1 MRKFLYIAAIITV
14 VYCCRGFF
22 STPTKE
28 KNLETVTTAMPT
40 AAMPAATAA
49 ETEEKSVS
57 EVAKA
62 EVQEVE
68 VMSKNDVASP
78 SLDLEDEILIAIG
91 YLEHFRSQ
99 AYTCRGQ
106 WLVGYGQSRI
116 DGKLV
121 HAGMTISELEAQKE
135 VRKHLRK
142 YVFPMINS
150 SVQRSLTRGE
160 FIACCLVAYST
171 GTGAFKKS
179 SFLRAINAGASP
191 EECIK
196 HLKGSGGVKKRRWV
210 EGAIFMGKI
219 NAYDLVNCAAG
230 GCYNFSSSDLYSNG
244 VMDLSED
251 KVDEFLTSSLNQ
263 KGEKLVDII

>member
-1 MRKFLYIAAIITV
+1 MEKFLYIAAIITL
-14 VYCCRGFF
+14 VYCCRGLF
-22 STPTKE
+22 STPTQE
-28 KNLETVTTAMPT
+28 KNLEIATVTAMPT
-40 AAMPAATAA
+40 ATTTEAPA
-49 ETEEKSVS
+49 EEV
-57 EVAKA
+57 VQVA
-62 EVQEVE
+62 EVEEVKEVE
-68 VMSKNDVASP
+68 VMSKNDVSSP

-91 YLEHFRSQ
+91 YLEHFRPT

-106 WLVGYGQSRI
+106 WLIGYGQARI

-150 SVQRSLTRGE
+150 SVQRPLTRGE

-179 SFLRAINAGASP
+179 AFLRAINAGASP
-191 EECIK
+191 EECLK

-219 NAYDLVNCAAG
+219 NAYDLVNCTAG

-244 VMDLSED
+244 VMDLSEEKID
-251 KVDEFLTSSLNQ
+251 QFLTSSLNQ
-263 KGEKLVDII
+263 KGDRLVEII

>member
-1 MRKFLYIAAIITV
+1 M
-14 VYCCRGFF
+14 
-22 STPTKE
+22 
-28 KNLETVTTAMPT
+28 ETVAAMP

-57 EVAKA
+57 VAKE
-62 EVQEVE
+62 EVQEVK

-78 SLDLEDEILIAIG
+78 SLELEDEIIVAIG
-91 YLEHFRSQ
+91 YLEHFRPQ

-106 WLVGYGQSRI
+106 WLIGYGQARI

-150 SVQRSLTRGE
+150 SVQRPLTRGE
-160 FIACCLVAYST
+160 FVACCLVAYST

-179 SFLRAINAGASP
+179 AFLRAINAGASP
-191 EECIK
+191 EECLK

-244 VMDLSED
+244 VMDLSEE

-263 KGEKLVDII
+263 KGERLVDII